1 MAVAVT
7 SAGAVTPPATVPT
20 LLVTSAPTT
29 ATADLIEFG
38 PADQLIISVTPDTTM
53 LDFTQVKLVKL
64 ELEYADPA
72 HDIDV
77 KHEFVLKEGANPPPW
92 TFYARDPKL
101 GERVGSIVADVD

>member
-1 MAVAVT
+1 
-7 SAGAVTPPATVPT
+7 
-20 LLVTSAPTT
+20 
-29 ATADLIEFG
+29 
-38 PADQLIISVTPDTTM
+38 VTPDTTM

-101 GERVGSIVADVD
+101 TSYTWSATFYMGTPPKVVQVPPSTSSDSDLVLMMPS